1 MQIAQGNEL
10 LIESYLEDE
19 IYKAQVEVDGS
30 FGYQT
35 GIIDEVPR
43 GDITLWRVT
52 AKKAAAMVIEA
63 IKEGRIDINGL
74 HGNNNSLVHC
84 PVCGSGLDININR
97 HED

>member
-1 MQIAQGNEL
+1 MLTAQGNEL

-19 IYKAQVEVDGS
+19 IYEAQVRVDGS

-52 AKKAAAMVIEA
+52 AKKAAAMIIEA
-63 IKEGRIDINGL
+63 IKEGRIDISGL
-74 HGNNNSLVHC
+74 LSNCNSS
-84 PVCGSGLDININR
+84 GSGTTCNSGPELHSNSN
-97 HED
+97 ED